1 MNICMKCG
9 WWYGKRGQLKIF
21 RSNWRRNP
29 GLLGDYS
36 GIHDANHVQVWCR
49 RHLQSKNWIIWIKLD
64 QVDPTYQEYAQNFFN
79 LLLLFFLLLSGGD
92 NKPINVQNFFN
103 LLFFPLHK
111 SPGCWSLVPELIGN
125 SRQSPPIQWSWNS
138 LLKTQQSWQWVS
150 SIDDHSPSQN
160 FQRRLPGWM
169 VGFCLNWTDIV
180 RLTTNI
186 DTRALYRVVFW
197 QVQPKKWLSVRLHLV
212 NPIKKVLSIRIS

>member
-79 LLLLFFLLLSGGD
+79 LLLLFFLLFSGGP
-92 NKPINVQNFFN
+92 KKQEYVQNFAN
-103 LLFFPLHK
+103 LLFFC
-111 SPGCWSLVPELIGN
+111 SQFTW
-125 SRQSPPIQWSWNS
+125 
-138 LLKTQQSWQWVS
+138 LLKLGSRIDWQLEAVS
-150 SIDDHSPSQN
+150 SNPMILKHSLENST
-160 FQRRLPGWM
+160 
-169 VGFCLNWTDIV
+169 VGNHDSEV
-180 RLTTNI
+180 Q
-186 DTRALYRVVFW
+186 TRC
-197 QVQPKKWLSVRLHLV
+197 Q
-212 NPIKKVLSIRIS
+212 